1 MEKTQLYGKMV
12 AQKKRSLYTH
22 GPNDLMEITV
32 MTHGAELLAP
42 AGNLEKLKTVLR
54 YGADAAY
61 LGGKAFNLRAGSSN
75 FSMDALKEGVD
86 FAHSLGKRVYVTLN
100 IIAHN
105 RDVKG
110 LPNFVKFLEEIGVDA
125 VIVADI
131 GIMSLVRENSNL
143 PIHVSTQAS
152 TANWMTAKTFHQ
164 MGAKRVVLAREL
176 GLDEIKS
183 IKDKVPE
190 LELEVFVHGAM
201 CMTYSGRCSMSSYMT
216 QRDSNHGMCSNSCRW
231 KYALVEEKRPGVYY
245 PVYEDETGNYMY
257 NSKDLCT
264 IDFMDKIIDAG
275 VSGLKIEGRNRGI
288 LYGATTTNV
297 YRAALDRYKS
307 GSFAVDQTWIDEL
320 ETYRHRGY
328 TTGFF
333 FGKLDR
339 HAQRLDG
346 KSDENY
352 VLAGVVKDVIGPGHY
367 LITARNK
374 FITGQ
379 ELEAVRPGV
388 TSKIKFQAVAINSPT
403 NNAPVPDTKPGYD
416 YLITIDA
423 PLDVGDL
430 LRVKSQEHD
439 LEEN

>member
-1 MEKTQLYGKMV
+1 MN
-12 AQKKRSLYTH
+12 H
-22 GPNDLMEITV
+22 GL
-32 MTHGAELLAP
+32 ELLAP

-61 LGGKAFNLRAGSSN
+61 LGGKAFNLRAGSAN
-75 FSMDALKEGVD
+75 FSMDGLREGVEY
-86 FAHSLGKRVYVTLN
+86 AHSLGKRVYVTLN

-110 LPNFVKFLEEIGVDA
+110 LPNFIKFLDEIKVDA

-131 GIMSLVRENSNL
+131 GIMSLVREHSNL

-152 TANWMTAKTFHQ
+152 TANWMTAKAFKD

-201 CMTYSGRCSMSSYMT
+201 CMTYSGRCTMSSYMT
-216 QRDSNHGMCSNSCRW
+216 QRDSNHGMCANSCRW

-264 IDFMDKIIDAG
+264 IEFLDKIIEAG

-288 LYGATTTNV
+288 LYGATTVNA
-297 YRAALDRYKS
+297 YRSALDSYKS
-307 GSFAVDQTWIDEL
+307 GNFTVQQQWIDEL

-346 KSDENY
+346 KSDENC

-374 FITGQ
+374 FLNGQ
-379 ELEAVRPGV
+379 EIEAVRPGILSR
-388 TSKIKFQAVAINSPT
+388 TKIQALNLADPR
-403 NNAPVPDTKPGYD
+403 NNELCENTKPGYD
-416 YLITIDA
+416 YLITLDA
-423 PLDVGDL
+423 PLDVGDI
-430 LRVKSQEHD
+430 LRVRSEEHD

>member
-1 MEKTQLYGKMV
+1 
-12 AQKKRSLYTH
+12 
-22 GPNDLMEITV
+22 
-32 MTHGAELLAP
+32 MTHSVELLAP

-75 FSMDALKEGVD
+75 FSMDGLREGVEY
-86 FAHSLGKRVYVTLN
+86 AHSLGKRVYVTLN

-110 LPNFVKFLEEIGVDA
+110 LPNFIKYLEECKVDA

-131 GIMSLVRENSNL
+131 GIMGLVREHSSL

-152 TANWMTAKTFHQ
+152 TANWMTAKMFRDL
-164 MGAKRVVLAREL
+164 GAKRVVLAREL

-201 CMTYSGRCSMSSYMT
+201 CMTYSGRCTMSSYMT
-216 QRDSNHGMCSNSCRW
+216 QRDSNHGMCANSCRW

-275 VSGLKIEGRNRGI
+275 VSGLKIEGRNRGV
-288 LYGATTTNV
+288 LYGATTVNV
-297 YRAALDRYKS
+297 YRQALDSYLKGEFKVQDS
-307 GSFAVDQTWIDEL
+307 WIDEL

-333 FGKLDR
+333 HGKLDR

-352 VLAGVVKDVIGPGHY
+352 VLAGVVKEVIGPGHY

-374 FITGQ
+374 FVEGQ
-379 ELEAVRPGV
+379 ELEAVCPGV
-388 TSKIKFQAVAINSPT
+388 TSKIKVPAVGISDPKNNQAS
-403 NNAPVPDTKPGYD
+403 PDTKPGFD
-416 YLITIDA
+416 YLITLDA
-423 PLDVGDL
+423 PLTVGDL
-430 LRVKSQEHD
+430 LRVRSQEFD
-439 LEEN
+439 LDEN

>member
-1 MEKTQLYGKMV
+1 MTQKV
-12 AQKKRSLYTH
+12 
-22 GPNDLMEITV
+22 
-32 MTHGAELLAP
+32 ELLAP

-54 YGADAAY
+54 YGADAAF
-61 LGGKAFNLRAGSSN
+61 LGGKAFNLRAGSAN
-75 FSMDALKEGVD
+75 FSMDSLREGVTY
-86 FAHSLGKRVYVTLN
+86 AHSLGKKVYVTLN

-105 RDVKG
+105 RDVKA
-110 LPNFVKFLEEIGVDA
+110 LPNFIKFLDEVKVDA

-131 GIMSLVRENSNL
+131 GIMAMVRELSSL

-152 TANWMTAKTFHQ
+152 TANWMTAKAFYD

-176 GLDEIKS
+176 GLDEIKV
-183 IKDKVPE
+183 IKDKVPD

-201 CMTYSGRCSMSSYMT
+201 CMTYSGRCTMSSYMT
-216 QRDSNHGMCSNSCRW
+216 QRDSNHGMCANSCRW

-245 PVYEDETGNYMY
+245 PVVEDETGSYMY

-264 IDFMDKIIDAG
+264 IDFLDKIIEAG
-275 VSGLKIEGRNRGI
+275 VSGLKIEGRNRGV

-297 YRAALDRYKS
+297 YRAALDSYVA
-307 GSFAVDQTWIDEL
+307 GQFAVQDDWINEL

-333 FGKLDR
+333 HGKLDR

-352 VLAGVVKDVIGPGHY
+352 VLAGVVQDVIGPGHY

-374 FITGQ
+374 VTIGQ
-379 ELEAVRPGV
+379 EIEAVRPGIL
-388 TSKIKFQAVAINSPT
+388 TKTRIQALNFANPK
-403 NNAPVPDTKPGYD
+403 NNFGMNDTKPGEEI
-416 YLITIDA
+416 LMTLDA
-423 PLDVGDL
+423 PLEVGDL
-430 LRVKSQEHD
+430 LRIRSNDHD
-439 LEEN
+439 LDDN

>member
-1 MEKTQLYGKMV
+1 MAENDFGD
-12 AQKKRSLYTH
+12 H
-22 GPNDLMEITV
+22 GMRADV
-32 MTHGAELLAP
+32 ELLAP

-75 FSMDALKEGVD
+75 FSMDSLREGVAY
-86 FAHSLGKRVYVTLN
+86 AHELGKRVYVTLN

-110 LPNFVKFLEEIGVDA
+110 LPNFIKFLEEVKVDA

-131 GIMSLVRENSNL
+131 GIMSLVREHSSL

-152 TANWMTAKTFHQ
+152 TANWMTAKAFKD

-201 CMTYSGRCSMSSYMT
+201 CMTYSGRCTMSSYMT
-216 QRDSNHGMCSNSCRW
+216 QRDSNHGMCANSCRW

-245 PVYEDETGNYMY
+245 PVYEDDTGNYLY

-264 IDFMDKIIDAG
+264 IDFLDKIIEAG

-288 LYGATTTNV
+288 LYGATTVNA
-297 YRAALDRYKS
+297 YRAALDSYLDGDFK
-307 GSFAVDQTWIDEL
+307 VTDDCINEL

-374 FITGQ
+374 FLAEQ
-379 ELEAVRPGV
+379 ELEAVRPRV
-388 TSKIKFQAVAINSPT
+388 LSKTRIKAINLT
-403 NNAPVPDTKPGYD
+403 NPQNNSLSPDTKPGYD
-416 YLITIDA
+416 YLVTLDA
-423 PLDVGDL
+423 PLQAGDL
-430 LRVKSQEHD
+430 LRVRSLEHD

>member
-1 MEKTQLYGKMV
+1 
-12 AQKKRSLYTH
+12 
-22 GPNDLMEITV
+22 
-32 MTHGAELLAP
+32 
-42 AGNLEKLKTVLR
+42 
-54 YGADAAY
+54 
-61 LGGKAFNLRAGSSN
+61 
-75 FSMDALKEGVD
+75 
-86 FAHSLGKRVYVTLN
+86 
-100 IIAHN
+100 
-105 RDVKG
+105 
-110 LPNFVKFLEEIGVDA
+110 
-125 VIVADI
+125 
-131 GIMSLVRENSNL
+131 
-143 PIHVSTQAS
+143 
-152 TANWMTAKTFHQ
+152 MTAKTFHQ

-176 GLDEIKS
+176 GLDEIKA

-201 CMTYSGRCSMSSYMT
+201 CMTYSGRCTMSSYMT
-216 QRDSNHGMCSNSCRW
+216 QRDSNHGMCANSCRW

-264 IDFMDKIIDAG
+264 IDFIDKIIDAG

-297 YRAALDRYKS
+297 YRAALDSYKT
-307 GSFAVDQTWIDEL
+307 GNFQVDQTWIEEL

-346 KSDENY
+346 KSDENHI
-352 VLAGVVKDVIGPGHY
+352 LAGVVKDVIGPGHY

-374 FITGQ
+374 FLAGQ
-379 ELEAVRPGV
+379 EIEAVRPGT
-388 TSKIKFQAVAINSPT
+388 TSKIKVQALNLAKPV
-403 NNAPVPDTKPGYD
+403 NNESVPDTKPGYD
-416 YLITIDA
+416 YLITLDT
-423 PLDVGDL
+423 PLEAGDM
-430 LRVKSQEHD
+430 LRVKSPEHD

>member
-1 MEKTQLYGKMV
+1 MSHNV
-12 AQKKRSLYTH
+12 
-22 GPNDLMEITV
+22 
-32 MTHGAELLAP
+32 ELLAP

-54 YGADAAY
+54 YGADAVF
-61 LGGKAFNLRAGSSN
+61 LGGKAFNLRAGSAN
-75 FSMDALKEGVD
+75 FSMDSLREGVAY
-86 FAHSLGKRVYVTLN
+86 AHSLGKKVYVTLN

-105 RDVKG
+105 RDVKA
-110 LPNFVKFLEEIGVDA
+110 LPNFIKFLDEVNVDA

-131 GIMSLVRENSNL
+131 GIMAMVREFSSL

-152 TANWMTAKTFHQ
+152 TANWMTAKAFHD

-176 GLDEIKS
+176 GLDEIKA
-183 IKDKVPE
+183 IKDKVPD

-201 CMTYSGRCSMSSYMT
+201 CMTYSGRCTMSSYMT
-216 QRDSNHGMCSNSCRW
+216 QRDSNHGMCANSCRW

-245 PVYEDETGNYMY
+245 PVVEDETGSYLY

-264 IDFMDKIIDAG
+264 IDFLDKVIEAG
-275 VSGLKIEGRNRGI
+275 VSGLKIEGRNRGL

-297 YRAALDRYKS
+297 YRAALDSYKA
-307 GSFAVDQTWIDEL
+307 GHFAVQDDWMNEL

-333 FGKLDR
+333 HGKLDR

-367 LITARNK
+367 LVAARNK
-374 FITGQ
+374 VIEGQ
-379 ELEAVRPGV
+379 EIEAVRPGIAAK
-388 TSKIKFQAVAINSPT
+388 TRIQALNFANPS
-403 NNAPVPDTKPGYD
+403 NNVGMPDTKPGND
-416 YLITIDA
+416 IFMTLDT
-423 PLDVGDL
+423 PLEIGDL
-430 LRVKSQEHD
+430 LRIRSNDHD
-439 LEEN
+439 LDDN

>member
-1 MEKTQLYGKMV
+1 MN
-12 AQKKRSLYTH
+12 S
-22 GPNDLMEITV
+22 NI
-32 MTHGAELLAP
+32 ELLAP
-42 AGNLEKLKTVLR
+42 AGNLEKLKTVLNF
-54 YGADAAY
+54 GADAAY

-75 FSMDALKEGVD
+75 FSMESLKEGVEY
-86 FAHSLGKRVYVTLN
+86 AHGLGKRVYVTLN

-105 RDVKG
+105 RDIKG
-110 LPNFVKFLEEIGVDA
+110 LPNFIKFLDEVGVDA

-131 GIMSLVRENSNL
+131 GIMSLVKEHSNL

-152 TANWMTAKTFHQ
+152 AANWMTAKAFKD

-201 CMTYSGRCSMSSYMT
+201 CMTYSGRCTMSSYMT
-216 QRDSNHGMCSNSCRW
+216 QRDSNHGMCANSCRW

-245 PVYEDETGNYMY
+245 PVYEDDTGNYLY

-264 IDFMDKIIDAG
+264 VDFLDKIIEAG

-288 LYGATTTNV
+288 LYGATTVNV
-297 YRAALDRYKS
+297 YRAALDQYKD
-307 GSFAVDQTWIDEL
+307 GNFAVAPEWIDEL
-320 ETYRHRGY
+320 DTYRHRGY

-333 FGKLDR
+333 YGKLDR

-352 VLAGVVKDVIGPGHY
+352 VLAGVVKEVIGPGHY
-367 LITARNK
+367 LVTARNK
-374 FITGQ
+374 FLNEQ
-379 ELEAVRPGV
+379 ELEAVRPRV
-388 TSKIKFQAVAINSPT
+388 LTKTKITALNIT
-403 NNAPVPDTKPGYD
+403 NPQNNNLSPDTKPGYD
-416 YLITIDA
+416 YLMTLDT
-423 PLDVGDL
+423 PLEVGDL
-430 LRVKSQEHD
+430 LRVRSPEHD

>member
-1 MEKTQLYGKMV
+1 M
-12 AQKKRSLYTH
+12 SH
-22 GPNDLMEITV
+22 GL
-32 MTHGAELLAP
+32 ELLAP

-61 LGGKAFNLRAGSSN
+61 LGGKAFNLRAGSAN
-75 FSMDALKEGVD
+75 FSMESLREGVAY
-86 FAHSLGKRVYVTLN
+86 AHSLGKRVYVTLN

-110 LPNFVKFLEEIGVDA
+110 LPNFIKFLDEAKVDA

-131 GIMSLVRENSNL
+131 GIMSLVREHSNL

-152 TANWMTAKTFHQ
+152 TANWMTAKAFKD

-176 GLDEIKS
+176 GLDEIKA

-201 CMTYSGRCSMSSYMT
+201 CMTYSGRCTMSSYMT
-216 QRDSNHGMCSNSCRW
+216 QRDSNHGMCANSCRW

-264 IDFMDKIIDAG
+264 IDFLDKIIEAG
-275 VSGLKIEGRNRGI
+275 VSGLKIEGRNRGV

-297 YRAALDRYKS
+297 YRAALDSYKS
-307 GSFAVDQTWIDEL
+307 GAFQVQDEWINEL

-352 VLAGVVKDVIGPGHY
+352 VLAGVVKDIISPGHY
-367 LITARNK
+367 LVTARNK
-374 FITGQ
+374 FLNGQ
-379 ELEAVRPGV
+379 EIEAVRPGV
-388 TSKIKFQAVAINSPT
+388 VTKTKIQALDFANPLNNTSM
-403 NNAPVPDTKPGYD
+403 PDTKPGYD
-416 YLITIDA
+416 ILMTLDS
-423 PLDVGDL
+423 PLEIGDL
-430 LRVKSQEHD
+430 LRVKSPEHD